1 MNVSWRRL
9 QHSPVKS
16 RGFTLVEVL
25 VALFIVGVA
34 LPAMVMRMQGI
45 IDHTIHIE
53 EKTYAYWIAENQLQE
68 LLIEQRLS
76 KKLTKQKKHNDT
88 LDFGGREWF
97 WSAEVIQTELPEMF
111 RVNMAVSRDVK
122 ESPLANIS
130 GFIYEPAETGT
141 TP

>member
-1 MNVSWRRL
+1 MYSAMIRSPNGVSR
-9 QHSPVKS
+9 H
-16 RGFTLVEVL
+16 RGFTLIEVL
-25 VALFIVGVA
+25 VALFLVGVA

-76 KKLTKQKKHNDT
+76 KKLTKQKKHQDT
-88 LDFGGREWF
+88 LEFGGREWF

-111 RVNMAVSRDVK
+111 RVNMAVSRDQK
-122 ESPLANIS
+122 ESALANLS
-130 GFIYEPAETGT
+130 GFIYEPVVQAR
-141 TP
+141 